1 MPNSAGPTPPSVSA
15 PPRAAALDGVVVLD
29 LGQIYAGPYCTH
41 LLRSLGATV
50 IKIEPFEGEPIRWRS
65 TGETSGQAF
74 LMLNAGKKGVR
85 LDLKQPRG
93 KEIFLEL
100 ARQADVVVENFTEG
114 VLDRLG
120 IGWEVLHEIRPELVL
135 ASGRAYGRHPATEG
149 LRGMDVTVQ
158 AVSGIVSCTGFPDG
172 APVKAGGAVADFA
185 AGTHLATA
193 VLAALFQRE
202 RTGEG
207 QHVEVAM
214 QDAIVP
220 TLTSNFAGLL
230 ESGGEFPERTGN
242 RHGGL
247 AICPYN
253 IYPAADG
260 WVAIL
265 CLRPKHWTDLCRV
278 MDRPDLARD
287 PLLATPAGR
296 VQKMNEV
303 DAAVTAWTSRLG
315 KDVVFRVVQQA
326 DIPAA
331 PVRPL
336 REVLH
341 DPVLRDRGMLAD
353 IGEGSRACT
362 ILGSPVQLPDS
373 PEPKT
378 WPAPL
383 LGENTAEVLRDRLR
397 LSDEEIEQLT
407 ADGVI

>member
-1 MPNSAGPTPPSVSA
+1 MSET
-15 PPRAAALDGVVVLD
+15 ALDGVVVLD
-29 LGQIYAGPYCTH
+29 LGQVYAGPYCTH

-74 LMLNAGKKGVR
+74 LLLNAGKQGMR
-85 LDLKQPRG
+85 LNLKSPAGR
-93 KEIFLEL
+93 EVFLRL
-100 ARQADVVVENFTEG
+100 AEQADVVVENFAEG

-120 IGWEVLHEIRPELVL
+120 IGWDVLRATRPGLVL
-135 ASGRAYGRHPATEG
+135 ASVRAYGRHPAAEG

-158 AVSGIVSCTGFPDG
+158 ALSGIVSATGFPDG
-172 APVKAGGAVADFA
+172 PPVKAGGAVVDFS
-185 AGTHLATA
+185 AGTHLAAA

-202 RTGEG
+202 RTGRG

-230 ESGGEFPERTGN
+230 ESDGDFPERTGN

-247 AICPYN
+247 SVCPYN

-260 WVAIL
+260 WLAIL
-265 CLRPKHWTDLCRV
+265 CLRPRHWADLCRL
-278 MDRPDLARD
+278 MDRPDLAGD
-287 PLLATPAGR
+287 PSLATPAGR
-296 VQKMNEV
+296 VARMELV
-303 DAAVTAWTSRLG
+303 DDAVTAWVGGLNAGDAFRLL
-315 KDVVFRVVQQA
+315 QQA

-331 PVRPL
+331 PVRSL
-336 REVLH
+336 REVLD

-353 IGEGSRACT
+353 IGEGARACT
-362 ILGSPVQLPDS
+362 ILGSPLQLADS
-373 PEPKT
+373 AQPET

-383 LGENTAEVLRDRLR
+383 LGEHTLTVLRDRLN
-397 LSDEEIEQLT
+397 LNDAEIGQLA